1 MNNQK
6 LKIEEP
12 VLSSSKD
19 WSTTETSQSSIFNLQ
34 SLNDQRLVSYSLPI
48 SDISAL
54 DFLHHARGQE
64 RFFWEDVRDH
74 ITFAGFG
81 AAANLMAW
89 GNGRYQS
96 IQQQASAL
104 FTNAVLLNN
113 VPDRAKPRLF
123 GGFAFRDDFL
133 PDNTWAAFH
142 PAHFILP
149 HYQFVQLGGKA
160 WLTINALIPLTDK
173 PEQSLPILREA
184 LEARREVLKEIQDS
198 RFKNDDQSS
207 TFNLKSL
214 TYPMSQT
221 TWATLI
227 NTARHDIATTELKKV
242 VLARVCEAK
251 FEQRIDIEAA
261 LTFLN
266 EQYADCYRFI
276 FEPRPF
282 HTFFGATPE
291 LLAKVEGTQLTTM
304 SLAGSIR
311 RSTDP
316 LEDAE
321 LGQELLE
328 SAKDRHEHELV
339 VMSILSR
346 LAPLTSKLEIS
357 PQPGVYKLSNIQHLF
372 TPIRATLNRAE
383 GILPLVAVLHPT
395 PALGGSPRELAL
407 DFISKNEP
415 VPRGWYAAP
424 VGWIDYKLDGAFAVA
439 IRSAVAQERRAWLY
453 AGAGIVADSVPEKEW
468 QETDLKF
475 KPMLN
480 ALGIMS
486 RSTRR

>member
-1 MNNQK
+1 MKK
-6 LKIEEP
+6 LET
-12 VLSSSKD
+12 KD
-19 WSTTETSQSSIFNLQ
+19 WRLGDSESTSVSSPQSFEE
-34 SLNDQRLVSYSLPI
+34 QRLVSYSLPI
-48 SDISAL
+48 NDISAV
-54 DFLHHARGQE
+54 DFLHHAKGQE

-89 GNGRYQS
+89 GNGRYAS
-96 IQQQASAL
+96 IQQQATAL
-104 FTNAVLLNN
+104 FTDAIILND
-113 VPDRAKPRLF
+113 VPDLAKPRLF

-149 HYQFVQLGGKA
+149 HYQFVQLSGEA
-160 WLTINALIPLTDK
+160 WLTINALIPLADD
-173 PEQSLPILREA
+173 PEHSLPILQEA
-184 LEARREVLKEIQDS
+184 LETRRDVLKET
-198 RFKNDDQSS
+198 RETFQSS
-207 TFNLKSL
+207 ISNLQSL

-221 TWATLI
+221 TWAALI
-227 NTARHDIATTELKKV
+227 NTARLDIETTELKKV

-251 FEQRIDIEAA
+251 FKQRIDIEDAF
-261 LTFLN
+261 TFLN
-266 EQYADCYRFI
+266 DQYADCYRFI

-304 SLAGSIR
+304 SLAGSIG
-311 RSTDP
+311 RSDDP
-316 LEDAE
+316 LEDAA

-328 SAKDRHEHELV
+328 SAKDRHEHDLV

-346 LAPLTSKLEIS
+346 LAPLTSQLEIS

-372 TPIRATLNRAE
+372 TPIRATLNSAN
-383 GILPLVAVLHPT
+383 GILPLVEALHPT
-395 PALGGSPRELAL
+395 PALGGSPRDLAM
-407 DFISKNEP
+407 DFISNSEP

-453 AGAGIVADSVPEKEW
+453 AGAGIVVDSVPEKEW
-468 QETDLKF
+468 DETGLKF
-475 KPMLN
+475 KPMLE
-480 ALGIMS
+480 ALKL
-486 RSTRR
+486 

>member
-1 MNNQK
+1 MNDQK
-6 LKIEEP
+6 LKIE
-12 VLSSSKD
+12 D
-19 WSTTETSQSSIFNLQ
+19 WTNPSDDQSSIFNPQ
-34 SLNDQRLVSYSLPI
+34 SLIDQRLVSYSLSI
-48 SDISAL
+48 SHISAL
-54 DFLHHARGQE
+54 DFLHHAQGQE

-104 FTNAVLLNN
+104 FTDAILLNN
-113 VPDRAKPRLF
+113 VPDLAKPRLF

-149 HYQFVQLGGKA
+149 HYQFVQIRGEA
-160 WLTINALIPLTDK
+160 WLTINALIPLSDE
-173 PEQSLPILREA
+173 PEHSLPILREA
-184 LEARREVLKEIQDS
+184 LETRRDVLKEMGEWRLKSGDS
-198 RFKNDDQSS
+198 SIL
-207 TFNLKSL
+207 NLHSL
-214 TYPMSQT
+214 TYPMPKTEWSRI
-221 TWATLI
+221 I
-227 NTARHDIATTELKKV
+227 NQARHDIATTELKKV

-251 FEQRIDIEAA
+251 FEQHIDIEAA
-261 LTFLN
+261 LAFLN
-266 EQYADCYRFI
+266 EQYADCYRFV

-291 LLAKVEGTQLTTM
+291 LLAKVEGTKLTTM
-304 SLAGSIR
+304 SLAGSIG
-311 RSTDP
+311 RSADP

-372 TPIRATLNRAE
+372 TPIRATLNSAD
-383 GILPLVAVLHPT
+383 GILPLVEVLHPT
-395 PALGGSPRELAL
+395 PALGGSPRDLAM
-407 DFISKNEP
+407 DFISRAEP

-453 AGAGIVADSVPEKEW
+453 AGAGIVAASEPQKEW
-468 QETDLKF
+468 AETGLKF
-475 KPMLN
+475 KPILD
-480 ALGIMS
+480 ALGIMNCEL
-486 RSTRR
+486 

>member
-1 MNNQK
+1 MNNQR
-6 LKIEEP
+6 LNIDE
-12 VLSSSKD
+12 
-19 WSTTETSQSSIFNLQ
+19 WANAATEQASIVNLQ
-34 SLNDQRLVSYSLPI
+34 SLINQRLVSYSLPI
-48 SDISAL
+48 TDISAM
-54 DFLHHARGQE
+54 DFLHQAQGQE

-74 ITFAGFG
+74 IVFAGFG

-96 IQQQASAL
+96 IQQQAQEL
-104 FTNAVLLNN
+104 FTDAILLND
-113 VPDRAKPRLF
+113 VPDLAKPRLF

-160 WLTINALIPLTDK
+160 WLTINALIPLADDQ
-173 PEQSLPILREA
+173 EHSLPILREA
-184 LEARREVLKEIQDS
+184 LETRRDVLLKIKDL
-198 RFKNDDQSS
+198 RLKNTNQSS
-207 TFNLKSL
+207 IINLQSL
-214 TYPMSQT
+214 SYPMSQSE
-221 TWATLI
+221 WSRII
-227 NTARHDIATTELKKV
+227 NQARHDIETTELKKV

-251 FEQRIDIEAA
+251 FDRRINIEEA

-266 EQYADCYRFI
+266 KQYADCYRFI

-282 HTFFGATPE
+282 HTFLGATPE
-291 LLAKVEGTQLTTM
+291 LLAKVEGAELTTM
-304 SLAGSIR
+304 SLAGSIA
-311 RSTDP
+311 RSDNP
-316 LEDAE
+316 LEDAA
-321 LGQELLE
+321 LGQALLE

-346 LAPLTSKLEIS
+346 LAPLTSQLEIS

-372 TPIRATLNRAE
+372 TPIRAALNSAF
-383 GILPLVAVLHPT
+383 GILPLVEALHPT
-395 PALGGSPRELAL
+395 PALGGSPRDIAMN
-407 DFISKNEP
+407 FIRQSEP

-439 IRSAVAQERRAWLY
+439 IRSAVTQERRAWLY
-453 AGAGIVADSVPEKEW
+453 AGAGIVSDSVPEKEW
-468 QETDLKF
+468 AETELKF

-480 ALGIMS
+480 ALGIMNS
-486 RSTRR
+486 E

>member
-1 MNNQK
+1 MDNQK
-6 LKIEEP
+6 LKIE
-12 VLSSSKD
+12 D
-19 WSTTETSQSSIFNLQ
+19 WSTTETSESSIFALQ
-34 SLNDQRLVSYSLPI
+34 SFTEQRLVSYSLPI
-48 SDISAL
+48 SDISAI
-54 DFLHHARGQE
+54 DFLHHAVGQE

-74 ITFAGFG
+74 IVFAGFG
-81 AAANLMAW
+81 VAANLMAW

-104 FTNAVLLNN
+104 FTDAIILND
-113 VPDRAKPRLF
+113 VPELAKPRLF

-149 HYQFVQLGGKA
+149 HYQFVQLSGEA
-160 WLTINALIPLTDK
+160 WLTINARIPLSDD
-173 PEQSLPILREA
+173 PEHSLPILREA
-184 LEARREVLKEIQDS
+184 LETRRDVIKKIKDS
-198 RFKNDDQSS
+198 RLKGKDPSLIS
-207 TFNLKSL
+207 NLKSL

-227 NTARHDIATTELKKV
+227 NQARHDIGTTDLKKV

-251 FEQRIDIEAA
+251 FEQRVAIEDA
-261 LTFLN
+261 LRFLN
-266 EQYADCYRFI
+266 QQYADCYRFV

-291 LLAKVEGTQLTTM
+291 LLAKVVGTQLTTM
-304 SLAGSIR
+304 SLAGSIG
-311 RSTDP
+311 RSADP

-339 VMSILSR
+339 VMSILGR

-372 TPIRATLNRAE
+372 TPIRATLNKAE
-383 GILPLVAVLHPT
+383 GILPLVEVLHPT
-395 PALGGSPRELAL
+395 PALGGSPRDLAL
-407 DFISKNEP
+407 DFISRAEP

-453 AGAGIVADSVPEKEW
+453 AGAGIVADSIPEKEW
-468 QETDLKF
+468 WETDLKF
-475 KPMLN
+475 KPMLD
-480 ALGIMS
+480 ALKIVSDEDG
-486 RSTRR
+486 

>member
-1 MNNQK
+1 MNEQK
-6 LKIEEP
+6 LKIE
-12 VLSSSKD
+12 D
-19 WSTTETSQSSIFNLQ
+19 WPNPSDDQSSILNLQ
-34 SLNDQRLVSYSLPI
+34 SFTEQRLVSYSLPI
-48 SDISAL
+48 DGISAM
-54 DFLHHARGQE
+54 DFLHHAKGQE

-104 FTNAVLLNN
+104 FTDAIILND
-113 VPDRAKPRLF
+113 VPDLAKPRLF

-149 HYQFVQLGGKA
+149 HYQFVQHSGET
-160 WLTINALIPLTDK
+160 WLTINALIPLTDD
-173 PEQSLPILREA
+173 PEHSLPILREA
-184 LEARREVLKEIQDS
+184 LETRRDVLLDIGDWRLIPDTQTPIS
-198 RFKNDDQSS
+198 
-207 TFNLKSL
+207 NLQSL
-214 TYPMSQT
+214 TYPMLPDE
-221 TWATLI
+221 WGTLI
-227 NTARHDIATTELKKV
+227 NQARYDIETTELKKV

-251 FEQRIDIEAA
+251 FQERIDIEDA

-266 EQYADCYRFI
+266 EQYPDCYRFV

-304 SLAGSIR
+304 SLAGSIG
-311 RSTDP
+311 RSADP
-316 LEDAE
+316 LEDAN

-328 SAKDRHEHELV
+328 SAKDRHEHDLV

-357 PQPGVYKLSNIQHLF
+357 PQPGIYKLSNIQHLF
-372 TPIRATLNRAE
+372 TPIRATLNSAD
-383 GILPLVAVLHPT
+383 GILPLVEVLHPT
-395 PALGGSPRELAL
+395 PALGGSPRDVAM
-407 DFISKNEP
+407 DFISRAEP

-468 QETDLKF
+468 EETALKF
-475 KPMLN
+475 RPMLE
-480 ALGIMS
+480 ALGNEINTQTKES
-486 RSTRR
+486 